1 VKKLLVSEIFS
12 VLKWCADDAKR
23 RGKIIKQFHFA
34 AALLKDGNLELH
46 HKYL

>member
-1 VKKLLVSEIFS
+1 MMQKEEEKN
-12 VLKWCADDAKR
+12 
-23 RGKIIKQFHFA
+23 IKQSHFA